1 MKKVL
6 TIIGTRPE
14 AIKLAPVV
22 KKLAEYPDYFESI
35 ICATGQ
41 HDELVHQVLDL
52 FEIKPDFDLMVMRKN
67 QTLTELTLTILREI
81 GEILSKIKPDIIL
94 VQGDTTSVFASALAA
109 FYQRIRI
116 GHVEAGLRTQDKYQ
130 PFPEEMNRC
139 LTDQV
144 SDFFFAPTEKNRCNL
159 LAEGVPDEKIFVT
172 GNTVVDALEE
182 ITSRED
188 IFRIIDLP
196 TPDGVMMILIT
207 VHRRENFGN
216 PLQHILKAIRRL
228 ALYHSQIR
236 FIYPVHPNPNV
247 QDAAFAILS
256 GLKNVILLEP
266 LDYFSFVYLMKK
278 SHFILSDSGGVQE
291 EAPSLNKPV
300 LILRNKTE
308 RPELVEAGGAKL
320 VGSDEELIFREVN
333 KLIEDKDYYQRMVNI
348 KNPFGDGTAAEKIIE
363 ILKKSS

>member
-6 TIIGTRPE
+6 TIFGTRPE

-22 KKLAEYPDYFESI
+22 KRLDEHPEYFESI

-41 HDELVHQVLDL
+41 HDELVQQVLNL

-94 VQGDTTSVFASALAA
+94 IQGDTTSVFASALAA
-109 FYQRIRI
+109 FYQRIKV
-116 GHVEAGLRTQDKYQ
+116 GHIEAGLRTQDKCQ
-130 PFPEEMNRC
+130 PFPEEVNRC
-139 LTDQV
+139 LTDQM
-144 SDFFFAPTEKNRCNL
+144 SDFFFAPTEKNRRNL

-172 GNTVVDALEE
+172 GNTVVDALME
-182 ITSRED
+182 ITSRAD
-188 IFRIIDLP
+188 TFRNNVSPLYE
-196 TPDGVMMILIT
+196 GEMILIT

-216 PLQHILKAIRRL
+216 PLQNILKAIKRL
-228 ALYHSQIR
+228 ALFHPQIQ

-247 QDAAFAILS
+247 QNAAFAVLS
-256 GLKNVILLEP
+256 GLKNVRLLEP
-266 LDYFSFVYLMKK
+266 MDYFSFVYLMKN
-278 SHFILSDSGGVQE
+278 SYFILSDSGGVQE

-300 LILRNKTE
+300 IILRGKTE

-320 VGSDEELIFREVN
+320 VGSDQELIFREVN

-348 KNPFGDGTAAEKIIE
+348 ENPFGDGTAAEKIIE
-363 ILKKSS
+363 ILKKSF